1 MTAKKSLFSAVLI
14 SAVAGTIGLA
24 HAAEGEPPALIADT
38 PVAKGPIADVVWA
51 LGKEPASL
59 DPAQS
64 NEFVINQVLSNLC
77 ETLFV
82 INPDFK
88 VENWLATGVTQPDDK
103 TYLYKIRKDAKF
115 WDGSPVTT
123 ADVAFS
129 LQRNLDPNV
138 KSRWA
143 RYYINV
149 DKVEA
154 VDDETVKVTLKQP
167 DIMFNSAMA
176 TAASAVIKKSH
187 AEANGNVIGTPQVA
201 PMCSG
206 PFKLTAWNTGS
217 SIILEKNKDYWNP
230 THAALA
236 DKFEFKF
243 VVDTSAQVNGLITGQ
258 LQGMYGPTGT
268 AIGALKKATAGKLY
282 FGKSFSNY
290 QLIPNMRPDAT
301 SVAANEKI
309 RQALSLAINRTAI
322 AAKVFNGAAIPTI
335 SPAPSAAFSN
345 MASANPNLEVPAI
358 NLEKAKALVAEA
370 GPIEK
375 PLLLAYGARSDY
387 EMLASLIMDAGRKI
401 GVPIELK
408 AVPYDQYVAAF
419 FDGKLRQNDF
429 MMMTKNINMTDPLD
443 FFSVFTPSFAALN
456 FGHYDNPEVV
466 DRIVKARSET
476 DEAKRSALISE
487 AQNIIVREKAWI
499 PLVEFTNALYMDGSI
514 TGAPASYV
522 FPYYPWAAQVG
533 AAK

>member
-1 MTAKKSLFSAVLI
+1 MNVGKNLLSAVWVTT
-14 SAVAGTIGLA
+14 VAGIAATA
-24 HAAEGEPPALIADT
+24 HAAEKDLQSLIADT
-38 PVAKGPIADVVWA
+38 PAAKGAVKNVVWA
-51 LGKEPASL
+51 LPKEPASL

-82 INPDFK
+82 INPNFRI
-88 VENWLATGVTQPDDK
+88 ENWLATGVSQPDDK
-103 TYLYKIRKDAKF
+103 TYLYKIRRDAKF

-123 ADVAFS
+123 EDVAFS

-143 RYYINV
+143 RYYLNV

-154 VDDETVKVTLKQP
+154 IDDETVKVTLKQP
-167 DIMFNSAMA
+167 DVMFNSAMA

-187 AEANGNVIGTPQVA
+187 AEANGNVVGTPQVA

-206 PFKLTAWNTGS
+206 PFKLTAWNPGS
-217 SIILEKNKDYWNP
+217 SIVIEKNRDYWNP
-230 THAALA
+230 AHAALA
-236 DKFEFKF
+236 EKFEFKF
-243 VVDTSAQVNGLITGQ
+243 IVDTSAQVNGLITGQ

-268 AIGALKKATAGKLY
+268 AIGALNKANTGQLY
-282 FGKSFSNY
+282 FGRSFSNY
-290 QLIPNMRPDAT
+290 QLIPNQRPDGTPIAAT
-301 SVAANEKI
+301 EKI
-309 RQALSLAINRTAI
+309 RQALSLAIDRNAI
-322 AAKVFNGAAIPTI
+322 ATKVFNGAAVPTI
-335 SPAPSAAFSN
+335 SPAPSAAFLSTST
-345 MASANPNLEVPAI
+345 AKPDLTVPAI
-358 NLEKAKALVAEA
+358 DLEKAKILVAEA
-370 GPIEK
+370 GKIEK

-429 MMMTKNINMTDPLD
+429 MMMTKNVNMTDPLD

-476 DEAKRSALISE
+476 NEIKRYELIGQ
-487 AQNIIVREKAWI
+487 AQDIIVREKAWI
-499 PLVEFTNALYMDGSI
+499 PLVEFTNALYMHGSI

-522 FPYYPWAAQVG
+522 FPYYPWATKVG